1 MGHGKN
7 MIAACM
13 AFLLAFVPLAKV
25 AHADALDALA
35 VAVEGAV
42 SISQEDD
49 QKITAEILETMAK
62 DPAQKSVLQEHI
74 TKMKSVETRLEGAQ
88 GTIFTVSAWLH
99 GVPLLGGMLTTG
111 FLECVEWYWEREF
124 SRDDD
129 PEIVRRYETLRS
141 HFLDAEADYIGL
153 LADAANSEA
162 KENGLMKSI
171 NGIQLLGRM
180 GSAKSAMKRARM
192 AAFDENPEEKG
203 KKGASAK
210 EKMQEKPQKG
220 AAADPRE
227 KAKQELESLG
237 YSVSGQI
244 KETSYGNSSV
254 GFLARETGTGKLV
267 VCDRKNHRVAVVEPI
282 TDFSVLTHKQAGHEV
297 FETRFYVAN
306 DARDNDR
313 NAGYWDGAT
322 HVFNVYG
329 LFDRDGAG
337 NVVPGKLYTASGR
350 KPSHYHSVLYE
361 QKNVDLMNLVMTE
374 AKSLR

>member
-1 MGHGKN
+1 MSHGKN

-124 SRDDD
+124 SSDDH

-180 GSAKSAMKRARM
+180 GSAESAMKQVKKAAAGEM
-192 AAFDENPEEKG
+192 AEEK
-203 KKGASAK
+203 KKQEAPKK
-210 EKMQEKPQKG
+210 EKAQAKPK
-220 AAADPRE
+220 
-227 KAKQELESLG
+227 
-237 YSVSGQI
+237 
-244 KETSYGNSSV
+244 KE
-254 GFLARETGTGKLV
+254 
-267 VCDRKNHRVAVVEPI
+267 
-282 TDFSVLTHKQAGHEV
+282 
-297 FETRFYVAN
+297 
-306 DARDNDR
+306 
-313 NAGYWDGAT
+313 
-322 HVFNVYG
+322 
-329 LFDRDGAG
+329 AG
-337 NVVPGKLYTASGR
+337 N
-350 KPSHYHSVLYE
+350 
-361 QKNVDLMNLVMTE
+361 
-374 AKSLR
+374 KSLR

>member
-1 MGHGKN
+1 M
-7 MIAACM
+7 
-13 AFLLAFVPLAKV
+13 
-25 AHADALDALA
+25 
-35 VAVEGAV
+35 
-42 SISQEDD
+42 S
-49 QKITAEILETMAK
+49 
-62 DPAQKSVLQEHI
+62 
-74 TKMKSVETRLEGAQ
+74 
-88 GTIFTVSAWLH
+88 
-99 GVPLLGGMLTTG
+99 
-111 FLECVEWYWEREF
+111 
-124 SRDDD
+124 
-129 PEIVRRYETLRS
+129 
-141 HFLDAEADYIGL
+141 
-153 LADAANSEA
+153 
-162 KENGLMKSI
+162 
-171 NGIQLLGRM
+171 RM
-180 GSAKSAMKRARM
+180 GSAKSAMKRVRM
-192 AAFDENPEEKG
+192 VAFDEKPEEKG

-210 EKMQEKPQKG
+210 EKMQEKTQKE

-237 YSVSGQI
+237 YSVNGQI

-282 TDFSVLTHKQAGHEV
+282 TDFSVLTRKQAGHEV
-297 FETRFYVAN
+297 FVARFYVAN

-329 LFDRDGAG
+329 LFDRDGVG

>member
-1 MGHGKN
+1 MGHGKKI
-7 MIAACM
+7 IAACM
-13 AFLLAFVPLAKV
+13 AVLLAFVPLAKV

-35 VAVEGAV
+35 VAVEGATGAL
-42 SISQEDD
+42 QEDD
-49 QKITAEILETMAK
+49 QKVTDEIIEKMTK

-74 TKMKSVETRLEGAQ
+74 TKTEPVAKKLAEAE
-88 GTIFTVSAWLH
+88 GTIFLVSSWLH
-99 GVPLLGGMLTTG
+99 KVPLIGGMLTTG
-111 FLECVEWYWEREF
+111 FLECVEWYWERQF
-124 SRDDD
+124 SSEDD
-129 PEIVRRYETLRS
+129 PEVIKRYETIRS
-141 HFLDAEADYIGL
+141 HFLDAEAEYIGL
-153 LADAANSEA
+153 LADMSYSES
-162 KENGLMKSI
+162 KEIDLMKSI
-171 NGIQLLGRM
+171 NGLQLMSRM
-180 GSAKSAMKRARM
+180 GSAKSAMKRVRM
-192 AAFDENPEEKG
+192 AAFDEKPEEKG

-210 EKMQEKPQKG
+210 EKRQEEPQKG

-244 KETSYGNSSV
+244 KETSYGNSSI

-282 TDFSVLTHKQAGHEV
+282 TDFSILTNKQAGHEV

-313 NAGYWDGAT
+313 NAGYWDGT
-322 HVFNVYG
+322 MHVFNVYG

-350 KPSHYHSVLYE
+350 KPSHYHSVLHE

>member
-1 MGHGKN
+1 MSHGKKI
-7 MIAACM
+7 IAACM

-49 QKITAEILETMAK
+49 QKITDEIIETMAK

-99 GVPLLGGMLTTG
+99 GIPLLGGMLTTG

-124 SRDDD
+124 SSDDD

-171 NGIQLLGRM
+171 NGIQFLGRM
-180 GSAKSAMKRARM
+180 GSAESAMKQVKKAAAGEM
-192 AAFDENPEEKG
+192 AEEK
-203 KKGASAK
+203 KKQEAPKK
-210 EKMQEKPQKG
+210 EKAQAKPK
-220 AAADPRE
+220 
-227 KAKQELESLG
+227 
-237 YSVSGQI
+237 
-244 KETSYGNSSV
+244 KE
-254 GFLARETGTGKLV
+254 
-267 VCDRKNHRVAVVEPI
+267 
-282 TDFSVLTHKQAGHEV
+282 
-297 FETRFYVAN
+297 
-306 DARDNDR
+306 
-313 NAGYWDGAT
+313 
-322 HVFNVYG
+322 
-329 LFDRDGAG
+329 AG
-337 NVVPGKLYTASGR
+337 NKAL
-350 KPSHYHSVLYE
+350 H
-361 QKNVDLMNLVMTE
+361 
-374 AKSLR
+374 

>member
-1 MGHGKN
+1 MGHGKKI
-7 MIAACM
+7 IAACM
-13 AFLLAFVPLAKV
+13 AVLLAFVPLAKV

-35 VAVEGAV
+35 VAVEGATGAL
-42 SISQEDD
+42 QEDD
-49 QKITAEILETMAK
+49 QKITDEIIEKMTK

-74 TKMKSVETRLEGAQ
+74 TKTEPVTKKLTEAE
-88 GTIFTVSAWLH
+88 GTIFLVSSWLH
-99 GVPLLGGMLTTG
+99 KVPLIGGMLTTG
-111 FLECVEWYWEREF
+111 FLECVEWYWERQF
-124 SRDDD
+124 SSEDDL
-129 PEIVRRYETLRS
+129 EVIKRYETIRS
-141 HFLDAEADYIGL
+141 HFLDAEAEYIGL
-153 LADAANSEA
+153 LADMSDSES
-162 KENGLMKSI
+162 KEIDLMKSI
-171 NGIQLLGRM
+171 NGLQLMSRM
-180 GSAKSAMKRARM
+180 GSAKSAMKRVRM
-192 AAFDENPEEKG
+192 AAFDEKPEEKG

-210 EKMQEKPQKG
+210 EKRQEKPQKG

-244 KETSYGNSSV
+244 KETSYGNSSI

-282 TDFSVLTHKQAGHEV
+282 TDFSILTNKQAGHEV

-313 NAGYWDGAT
+313 NAGYWDGT
-322 HVFNVYG
+322 MHVFNVYG

-350 KPSHYHSVLYE
+350 KPSHYHSVLHE

>member
-1 MGHGKN
+1 MSHGKKI
-7 MIAACM
+7 IAACM
-13 AFLLAFVPLAKV
+13 AFLLAFLPLTQI

-42 SISQEDD
+42 GVLQEDD
-49 QKITAEILETMAK
+49 QKITDEIIENMAK

-74 TKMKSVETRLEGAQ
+74 TKTEPVAKKLTEAEGP
-88 GTIFTVSAWLH
+88 IFLVSSWLH
-99 GVPLLGGMLTTG
+99 TVPLIGGMLTTG
-111 FLECVEWYWEREF
+111 FLECVEWYWERQF
-124 SRDDD
+124 SGDAD
-129 PEIVRRYETLRS
+129 PEIVKRYETIRS
-141 HFLDAEADYIGL
+141 HFLDAEAEYIGL
-153 LADAANSEA
+153 LADAADSES
-162 KENGLMKSI
+162 KEIDLMKSI
-171 NGIQLLGRM
+171 NGLQLMSRM
-180 GSAKSAMKRARM
+180 GSAKSAMKQVRM
-192 AAFDENPEEKG
+192 AAFDEKPEEKI
-203 KKGASAK
+203 KKEPSTK
-210 EKMQEKPQKG
+210 EKMQEKTQKE
-220 AAADPRE
+220 AAADLRE

-237 YSVSGQI
+237 YSVNGQI

-282 TDFSVLTHKQAGHEV
+282 TDFSVLTRKQAGHEV

-313 NAGYWDGAT
+313 DAGYWDGAT

-337 NVVPGKLYTASGR
+337 NVVPGNLYTASGR
-350 KPSHYHSVLYE
+350 KPSHYHSVLHE

>member
-1 MGHGKN
+1 MGHGKKI
-7 MIAACM
+7 IAACM
-13 AFLLAFVPLAKV
+13 AVLLAFVPLAKV

-42 SISQEDD
+42 GALQEDD
-49 QKITAEILETMAK
+49 QKITDEIIETMTK

-74 TKMKSVETRLEGAQ
+74 TKTEPVAKKLTEAE
-88 GTIFTVSAWLH
+88 GTILLVSSWLH
-99 GVPLLGGMLTTG
+99 KVPLIGGMLTTG
-111 FLECVEWYWEREF
+111 FLECVEWYWERQF
-124 SRDDD
+124 SSEDD
-129 PEIVRRYETLRS
+129 PEVVKRYETIRS
-141 HFLDAEADYIGL
+141 HFLDAEAEYIGL
-153 LADAANSEA
+153 LADMSDSES
-162 KENGLMKSI
+162 KEIDLMKSI
-171 NGIQLLGRM
+171 NGLQLMSRM
-180 GSAKSAMKRARM
+180 GSAKSAMKRVRM
-192 AAFDENPEEKG
+192 AAFDEKPEEKG

-210 EKMQEKPQKG
+210 EKRQEEPQKG

-244 KETSYGNSSV
+244 KETSYGNSSI

-267 VCDRKNHRVAVVEPI
+267 VCDRKNHRVVVVEPI
-282 TDFSVLTHKQAGHEV
+282 TDFSILTNKQAGHEV

-313 NAGYWDGAT
+313 NAGYWDGT
-322 HVFNVYG
+322 MHVFNVYG

-350 KPSHYHSVLYE
+350 KPSHYHSVLHE

>member
-13 AFLLAFVPLAKV
+13 AFLLAFLPLAKV

-49 QKITAEILETMAK
+49 QKITDEIIETMAK

-99 GVPLLGGMLTTG
+99 GIPLLGGMLTTG

-124 SRDDD
+124 SSDDD
-129 PEIVRRYETLRS
+129 PDIVRRYETLRS

-171 NGIQLLGRM
+171 NGIQFLGRM
-180 GSAKSAMKRARM
+180 GSAESAMKQVKKAAAGEM
-192 AAFDENPEEKG
+192 AEEK
-203 KKGASAK
+203 KKQEAPKK
-210 EKMQEKPQKG
+210 EKAQAKPK
-220 AAADPRE
+220 
-227 KAKQELESLG
+227 
-237 YSVSGQI
+237 
-244 KETSYGNSSV
+244 KE
-254 GFLARETGTGKLV
+254 
-267 VCDRKNHRVAVVEPI
+267 
-282 TDFSVLTHKQAGHEV
+282 
-297 FETRFYVAN
+297 
-306 DARDNDR
+306 
-313 NAGYWDGAT
+313 
-322 HVFNVYG
+322 
-329 LFDRDGAG
+329 AG
-337 NVVPGKLYTASGR
+337 NKAL
-350 KPSHYHSVLYE
+350 H
-361 QKNVDLMNLVMTE
+361 
-374 AKSLR
+374 

>member
-180 GSAKSAMKRARM
+180 GSAESAMKQVKKAAAGEM
-192 AAFDENPEEKG
+192 AEEKE
-203 KKGASAK
+203 KQEAPKK
-210 EKMQEKPQKG
+210 EKAQAKPK
-220 AAADPRE
+220 
-227 KAKQELESLG
+227 
-237 YSVSGQI
+237 
-244 KETSYGNSSV
+244 KE
-254 GFLARETGTGKLV
+254 
-267 VCDRKNHRVAVVEPI
+267 
-282 TDFSVLTHKQAGHEV
+282 
-297 FETRFYVAN
+297 
-306 DARDNDR
+306 
-313 NAGYWDGAT
+313 
-322 HVFNVYG
+322 
-329 LFDRDGAG
+329 AG
-337 NVVPGKLYTASGR
+337 NKA
-350 KPSHYHSVLYE
+350 
-361 QKNVDLMNLVMTE
+361 
-374 AKSLR
+374 LR

>member
-13 AFLLAFVPLAKV
+13 AFLLAFLPLAKV

-49 QKITAEILETMAK
+49 QKITDEIIETMAK

-99 GVPLLGGMLTTG
+99 GIPLLGGMLTTG

-124 SRDDD
+124 SSDDD

-171 NGIQLLGRM
+171 NGIQFLGRM
-180 GSAKSAMKRARM
+180 GSGESAMKQVKKAAAGEM
-192 AAFDENPEEKG
+192 AEEK
-203 KKGASAK
+203 KKQEAPKK
-210 EKMQEKPQKG
+210 EKAQAKPK
-220 AAADPRE
+220 
-227 KAKQELESLG
+227 
-237 YSVSGQI
+237 
-244 KETSYGNSSV
+244 KE
-254 GFLARETGTGKLV
+254 
-267 VCDRKNHRVAVVEPI
+267 
-282 TDFSVLTHKQAGHEV
+282 
-297 FETRFYVAN
+297 
-306 DARDNDR
+306 
-313 NAGYWDGAT
+313 
-322 HVFNVYG
+322 
-329 LFDRDGAG
+329 AG
-337 NVVPGKLYTASGR
+337 NKAL
-350 KPSHYHSVLYE
+350 H
-361 QKNVDLMNLVMTE
+361 
-374 AKSLR
+374 

>member
-1 MGHGKN
+1 MSHGKKI
-7 MIAACM
+7 IAACM
-13 AFLLAFVPLAKV
+13 AFPLAFLPLAQV

-42 SISQEDD
+42 GVLQEDD
-49 QKITAEILETMAK
+49 QKITDEIIERMAK

-74 TKMKSVETRLEGAQ
+74 TKTEPVAKKLTEAG
-88 GTIFTVSAWLH
+88 GPIFMVSSWLH
-99 GVPLLGGMLTTG
+99 KVPLIGGMLTTG
-111 FLECVEWYWEREF
+111 FLECVEWYWERQF
-124 SRDDD
+124 SSDAD
-129 PEIVRRYETLRS
+129 PEIVKRYETIRS
-141 HFLDAEADYIGL
+141 HFLDAAAEYIGL
-153 LADAANSEA
+153 LADMSDSES
-162 KENGLMKSI
+162 KESDLMKSI
-171 NGIQLLGRM
+171 NGIQLMGRM
-180 GSAKSAMKRARM
+180 GSAESAMKRVRM

-203 KKGASAK
+203 TSTK
-210 EKMQEKPQKG
+210 EKTQERTQKE

-237 YSVSGQI
+237 YSVNGQI

-282 TDFSVLTHKQAGHEV
+282 TDFSVLTRKQAGHEV

-313 NAGYWDGAT
+313 DAGYWDGAT

-337 NVVPGKLYTASGR
+337 NVVPGELYTAPGR
-350 KPSHYHSVLYE
+350 KPSHYHSVLHE

>member
-1 MGHGKN
+1 MGHGKKI
-7 MIAACM
+7 IAACM
-13 AFLLAFVPLAKV
+13 AVLLAFVPLAKV

-35 VAVEGAV
+35 VAVEGATGAL
-42 SISQEDD
+42 QEDD
-49 QKITAEILETMAK
+49 QKITDEIIEKMTK

-74 TKMKSVETRLEGAQ
+74 TKTEPVAKKLTEAE
-88 GTIFTVSAWLH
+88 GTIFLVSSWLH
-99 GVPLLGGMLTTG
+99 KVPLIGGMLTTG
-111 FLECVEWYWEREF
+111 FLECVEWYWERQF
-124 SRDDD
+124 SSEDDL
-129 PEIVRRYETLRS
+129 EVIKRYETIRS
-141 HFLDAEADYIGL
+141 HFLDAEAEYIGL
-153 LADAANSEA
+153 LADMSDSES
-162 KENGLMKSI
+162 KEIDLMKSI
-171 NGIQLLGRM
+171 NGLQLMSRM
-180 GSAKSAMKRARM
+180 GSAKSAMKRVRM
-192 AAFDENPEEKG
+192 AAFDEKPEEKG

-210 EKMQEKPQKG
+210 EKRQEEPQKG

-237 YSVSGQI
+237 YAVSGQI
-244 KETSYGNSSV
+244 KETSYGNSSI

-282 TDFSVLTHKQAGHEV
+282 TDFSILTNKQAGHEV

-306 DARDNDR
+306 DTRDNDR

-350 KPSHYHSVLYE
+350 KPSHYHSVLHE

>member
-13 AFLLAFVPLAKV
+13 AFLLAFLPLAKV

-49 QKITAEILETMAK
+49 QKITDEIIETMAK

-99 GVPLLGGMLTTG
+99 GVPLLGGMRTTG

-124 SRDDD
+124 SSDDD

-162 KENGLMKSI
+162 KENGLLKSI

-180 GSAKSAMKRARM
+180 GSAELAMKQVKKAAAGEM
-192 AAFDENPEEKG
+192 AEEK
-203 KKGASAK
+203 KKQEAPKK
-210 EKMQEKPQKG
+210 EKAQAKPK
-220 AAADPRE
+220 
-227 KAKQELESLG
+227 
-237 YSVSGQI
+237 
-244 KETSYGNSSV
+244 KE
-254 GFLARETGTGKLV
+254 
-267 VCDRKNHRVAVVEPI
+267 
-282 TDFSVLTHKQAGHEV
+282 
-297 FETRFYVAN
+297 
-306 DARDNDR
+306 
-313 NAGYWDGAT
+313 
-322 HVFNVYG
+322 
-329 LFDRDGAG
+329 AG
-337 NVVPGKLYTASGR
+337 NKAL
-350 KPSHYHSVLYE
+350 H
-361 QKNVDLMNLVMTE
+361 
-374 AKSLR
+374 

>member
-49 QKITAEILETMAK
+49 QKITTEILETMAK

-124 SRDDD
+124 SSDDD

-162 KENGLMKSI
+162 KENGLLKSI
-171 NGIQLLGRM
+171 NGSQLLGRM
-180 GSAKSAMKRARM
+180 GSAESAMKQVKKAAAGEM
-192 AAFDENPEEKG
+192 AEEK
-203 KKGASAK
+203 KKQEAPKK
-210 EKMQEKPQKG
+210 EKAQAKP
-220 AAADPRE
+220 
-227 KAKQELESLG
+227 
-237 YSVSGQI
+237 
-244 KETSYGNSSV
+244 
-254 GFLARETGTGKLV
+254 
-267 VCDRKNHRVAVVEPI
+267 KNE
-282 TDFSVLTHKQAGHEV
+282 
-297 FETRFYVAN
+297 
-306 DARDNDR
+306 
-313 NAGYWDGAT
+313 
-322 HVFNVYG
+322 
-329 LFDRDGAG
+329 AG
-337 NVVPGKLYTASGR
+337 NKAL
-350 KPSHYHSVLYE
+350 H
-361 QKNVDLMNLVMTE
+361 
-374 AKSLR
+374 

>member
-1 MGHGKN
+1 MGHGKKT
-7 MIAACM
+7 IAACM
-13 AFLLAFVPLAKV
+13 AVLLAFVPLAKV

-35 VAVEGAV
+35 VAVEGATGAL
-42 SISQEDD
+42 QEDD
-49 QKITAEILETMAK
+49 QKITDEIIEKMTK

-74 TKMKSVETRLEGAQ
+74 TKTEPVAKKLTEAE
-88 GTIFTVSAWLH
+88 GTIFLVSSWLH
-99 GVPLLGGMLTTG
+99 KVPLIGGMLTTG
-111 FLECVEWYWEREF
+111 FLECVEWYWERQF
-124 SRDDD
+124 SSEDDL
-129 PEIVRRYETLRS
+129 EVIKRYETIRS
-141 HFLDAEADYIGL
+141 HFLDAEAEYIGL
-153 LADAANSEA
+153 LADMSDSES
-162 KENGLMKSI
+162 KEIDLMKSI
-171 NGIQLLGRM
+171 NGLQLMSRM
-180 GSAKSAMKRARM
+180 GSAKSAMKRVRM
-192 AAFDENPEEKG
+192 AAFDEKPEEKG

-210 EKMQEKPQKG
+210 EKRQEEPQKG

-244 KETSYGNSSV
+244 KETSYGNSSI

-282 TDFSVLTHKQAGHEV
+282 TDFSILTNKQAGHEV

-313 NAGYWDGAT
+313 NAGYWDGT
-322 HVFNVYG
+322 MHVFNVYG

-350 KPSHYHSVLYE
+350 KPSHYHSVLHE

>member
-13 AFLLAFVPLAKV
+13 AFLLAFLPLAKV

-49 QKITAEILETMAK
+49 QKITDEIIETMAK

-99 GVPLLGGMLTTG
+99 GIPLLGGMLTTG

-124 SRDDD
+124 SSDDD

-171 NGIQLLGRM
+171 NGIQFLGRM
-180 GSAKSAMKRARM
+180 GSAESAMKQVKKAAAGEM
-192 AAFDENPEEKG
+192 AEEK
-203 KKGASAK
+203 KKQEAPKK
-210 EKMQEKPQKG
+210 EKAQAKPK
-220 AAADPRE
+220 
-227 KAKQELESLG
+227 
-237 YSVSGQI
+237 
-244 KETSYGNSSV
+244 KE
-254 GFLARETGTGKLV
+254 
-267 VCDRKNHRVAVVEPI
+267 
-282 TDFSVLTHKQAGHEV
+282 
-297 FETRFYVAN
+297 
-306 DARDNDR
+306 
-313 NAGYWDGAT
+313 
-322 HVFNVYG
+322 
-329 LFDRDGAG
+329 AG
-337 NVVPGKLYTASGR
+337 NKAL
-350 KPSHYHSVLYE
+350 H
-361 QKNVDLMNLVMTE
+361 
-374 AKSLR
+374 